1 MHHFFLFQIRAYGST
16 LFMESLDLRLCL
28 KFLDDVDKNLPQCS
42 AKWCL
47 RAGIIGTKG
56 WNLLLRL
63 YSLRDWVYANNFWV
77 VQFHACQNRVFFL
90 LNTDYFEWE
99 WFYRQNLYKTQKSK
113 LWLSIFIAGIVYKI
127 SKVQVF
133 YEAYKKVDK
142 ITQLAW
148 NLLSINI

>member
-63 YSLRDWVYANNFWV
+63 YSLRDWGYANNFWV

-99 WFYRQNLYKTQKSK
+99 WQFLHLLMQGVSSRYDIVHWNPRCGWPTKVDFQVLKKFAAH
-113 LWLSIFIAGIVYKI
+113 LGGFDIWVLSIFKM
-127 SKVQVF
+127 
-133 YEAYKKVDK
+133 
-142 ITQLAW
+142 
-148 NLLSINI
+148 

>member
-1 MHHFFLFQIRAYGST
+1 MAGSVKLSSHRKEQNFHLNWKRIAAIGNR
-16 LFMESLDLRLCL
+16 LFMGFFSYLSLGATSCTTFSCFKSEHMDRPYLWTPQIYGYVL

-63 YSLRDWVYANNFWV
+63 YSLRDWGYANNFWV
-77 VQFHACQNRVFFL
+77 VEFHACQNLVFFL

-99 WFYRQNLYKTQKSK
+99 WQFAH
-113 LWLSIFIAGIVYKI
+113 LWMLRI
-127 SKVQVF
+127 
-133 YEAYKKVDK
+133 
-142 ITQLAW
+142 
-148 NLLSINI
+148 